1 MALQDLTPQLRTRL
15 SRMERA
21 VGWFVFLATALL
33 IFGFAYYVYHTA
45 MRKGWFTP
53 KLKYQTSLNN
63 AAGLKVGDP
72 VTLMGFTA
80 GQITAITPNAPDA
93 WYGVTVSFSVLKPHY
108 GYIWDDSNVKVTSDL
123 LGNRQLEITKGLSG
137 VATVLESTNQ
147 VAEEMLRWQAITDA
161 RKKILAE
168 VVTAN
173 PDLGRTNSAKFNWL
187 VMDDLKR
194 RVESEPAEFYT
205 NLDATYWIPP
215 IESVALNDRLETI
228 VSLVEQALP
237 NILALTNQ
245 LQSVLANGNLAVSN
259 LNTLAVQVQPVVSNL
274 TLISAQLREP
284 GGLGSWALGTNGA
297 IQLNTTIMDA
307 DTNMNRLV
315 EGLAVSLDH
324 LSDITSNLNL
334 QVQANTNIL
343 GNVSQAVVHADDLVQ
358 GLKRVWFLRSAF
370 KTKETNAP
378 AVNGNAVLP
387 PRMQQ

>member
-72 VTLMGFTA
+72 VLLMGFSA
-80 GQITAITPNAPDA
+80 GQITGITPNAPDA
-93 WYGVTVSFSVLKPHY
+93 WYGVTVNFSVLKPHY
-108 GYIWDDSNVKVTSDL
+108 GYIWDDSKVKVTSDL
-123 LGNRQLEITKGLSG
+123 LGNRQLEITKGLAG
-137 VATVLESTNQ
+137 VATVTETTNH
-147 VAEEMLRWQAITDA
+147 VAEAMLRWTAIRDA
-161 RKKILAE
+161 RKKVLAD
-168 VVTAN
+168 VTAAN
-173 PDLGRTNSAKFNWL
+173 PDLSRINQTKFDWL
-187 VMDDLKR
+187 VMDELKR
-194 RVESEPAEFYT
+194 TVEADPGEFYT
-205 NLDATYWIPP
+205 NLNETYWIPP
-215 IESVALNDRLETI
+215 VESVALNDRLEKI

-245 LQSVLANGNLAVSN
+245 LQSVLANGSSAVSN
-259 LNTLAVQVQPVVSNL
+259 LDTLAIAAQPVVANL
-274 TLISAQLREP
+274 NLISAQLRNP
-284 GGLGSWALGTNGA
+284 GGLGNWALGTNGA
-297 IQLNTTIMDA
+297 VQLNTTITDA

-315 EGLAVSLDH
+315 EGLALSLDH
-324 LSDITSNLNL
+324 LADITSNLNT
-334 QVQANTNIL
+334 QVQSNTNIL
-343 GNVSQAVVHADDLVQ
+343 GSVSKAVVDADDLVQ

-370 KTKETNAP
+370 KTKDTNAP
-378 AVNGNAVLP
+378 AATSAPVLP